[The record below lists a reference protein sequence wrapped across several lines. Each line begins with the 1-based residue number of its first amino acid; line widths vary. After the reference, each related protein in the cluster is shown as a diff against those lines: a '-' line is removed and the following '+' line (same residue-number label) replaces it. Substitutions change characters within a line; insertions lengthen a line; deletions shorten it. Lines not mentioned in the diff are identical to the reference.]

1 MDTRRRDQIAR
12 SLCRLTEIYVATMQ
26 LLCDEFALD
35 PLPYLQGQPLQATRS
50 SPRSLVVD
58 RSLLSVIFRGKQ
70 CFLGNT
76 LPFKF
81 FSLLAQRPNTYFTY
95 DDLLAE
101 VWQGDKRSDGA
112 IRSVV

>member
-12 SLCRLTEIYVATMQ
+12 SLRRLTELYVATMQ
-26 LLCDEFALD
+26 LLCEELALD
-35 PLPYLQGQPLQATRS
+35 PLPHLQGQPPPSSRS
-50 SPRSLVVD
+50 SPQSLVVD
-58 RSLLSVIFRGKQ
+58 RTLLSVIFRGKQ

-101 VWQGDKRSDGA
+101 VWQGNKRSDEA
-112 IRSVV
+112 